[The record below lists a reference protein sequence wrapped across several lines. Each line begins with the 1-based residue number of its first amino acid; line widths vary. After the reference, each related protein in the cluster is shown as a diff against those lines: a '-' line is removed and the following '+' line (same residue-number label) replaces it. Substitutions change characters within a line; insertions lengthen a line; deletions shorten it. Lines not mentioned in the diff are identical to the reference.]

1 MEMLVHFYSTHFP
14 PTDCYAVPRLP
25 YIITPQRTEE
35 LNKLFPGQDYQSEFT
50 LLKERLTAMNLSVP
64 TLYKQYSELCEPGG
78 VEFVAFNIDPDFAL
92 CIDGLIVVDIEQLK
106 ESRRQRYLG
115 E

>member
-1 MEMLVHFYSTHFP
+1 MLFFVLFRFLFLCVSSRVQTP
-14 PTDCYAVPRLP
+14 ARRL
-25 YIITPQRTEE
+25 
-35 LNKLFPGQDYQSEFT
+35 SFT
-50 LLKERLTAMNLSVP
+50 ARRAGTVGKNVGKVS
-64 TLYKQYSELCEPGG
+64 PGG

-115 E
+115 